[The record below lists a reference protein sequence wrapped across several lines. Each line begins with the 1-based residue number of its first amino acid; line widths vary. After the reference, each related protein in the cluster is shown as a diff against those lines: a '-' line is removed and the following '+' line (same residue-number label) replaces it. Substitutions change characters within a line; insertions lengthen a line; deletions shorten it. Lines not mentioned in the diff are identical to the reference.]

1 MDNFPI
7 GQLFKNTI
15 KKIIA
20 KNAII
25 KNVTAPLQNDRGFS
39 LIEVIIAVTILA
51 TLAILIGTSTSRAL
65 KAKRKIQAEVNDVSA
80 LRDTMK
86 IIRADIN
93 MAYNHYDFEKEI
105 YDQATKIDPAKNLTP
120 GGGGITT
127 QNPTQQP
134 QRAPRENKREDPRTE
149 FIGEADKLNF
159 VTMNQA
165 RLLTG
170 ELTADFMEVGYL
182 VKRCTSLSKKDQ
194 SSNCLY
200 RRSQKILD
208 ADVTEGGI
216 DTPVL
221 ENVTEFTLKYLGE
234 GKTDWKSDW
243 KTKGGI
249 DSTINGQFPEAVEVN
264 LATETELDGK
274 KRQYSLQAIVPLHF
288 PNNIKKSGNASAN
301 PNNPTSLVPGALPGN

>member
-1 MDNFPI
+1 MEI
-7 GQLFKNTI
+7 
-15 KKIIA
+15 
-20 KNAII
+20 
-25 KNVTAPLQNDRGFS
+25 
-39 LIEVIIAVTILA
+39 IIAVTILS

-80 LRDTMK
+80 LRDTMR

-105 YDQATKIDPAKNLTP
+105 YEQATKPDPAKP
-120 GGGGITT
+120 GQTQNPAGGITSQT
-127 QNPTQQP
+127 PGQNPFDLQQTTSK
-134 QRAPRENKREDPRTE
+134 RENKREDPRTE
-149 FIGEADKLNF
+149 FIGESTKINF

-170 ELTADFMEVGYL
+170 ELTADFMEVGYFI
-182 VKRCTSLSKKDQ
+182 KRCTSLSKKDE

-216 DTPVL
+216 ETPVL
-221 ENVTEFTLKYLGE
+221 ENVTEFTLKYMGE
-234 GKTDWKSDW
+234 GKTDWKADW

-249 DSTINGQFPEAVEVN
+249 DGTTNGQFPEAVEVN

-274 KRQYSLQAIVPLHF
+274 KRQYSLQTIIPLHF
-288 PNNIKKSGNASAN
+288 PNNIKKTTTTSATGAGANTN
-301 PNNPTSLVPGALPGN
+301 PQGQPPPGQ

>member
-1 MDNFPI
+1 MVNHFI
-7 GQLFKNTI
+7 GPQQSKRF
-15 KKIIA
+15 
-20 KNAII
+20 
-25 KNVTAPLQNDRGFS
+25 APLKNQRGFT
-39 LIEVIIAVTILA
+39 LMEIVIAVTILS
-51 TLAILIGTSTSRAL
+51 TLSILIGTATSRAL

-105 YDQATKIDPAKNLTP
+105 YDQATKADPAKNIAP

-127 QNPTQQP
+127 QPTTPQT

-149 FIGEADKLNF
+149 FIGESNKLSF

-165 RLLTG
+165 RMLTG
-170 ELTADFMEVGYL
+170 ELAADFMEVGYV
-182 VKRCTSLSKKDQ
+182 VKSCTSLSKKDMT
-194 SSNCLY
+194 SNCLY

-216 DTPVL
+216 ETAVL

-234 GKTDWKSDW
+234 GKTDWKADW
-243 KTKGGI
+243 KTKGGV
-249 DSTINGQFPEAVEVN
+249 DGTTNGQFPEAVEVN

-274 KRQYSLQAIVPLHF
+274 KRQYSLQTIIPLHF
-288 PNNIKKSGNASAN
+288 PNNTKKTGSAAASGSTN
-301 PNNPTSLVPGALPGN
+301 PSNPTGLPQGTLPGQ